1 MKVDID
7 KVGVPF
13 FSLSLSPPAESLNYH
28 FLEED
33 TQDKQPALASP
44 RGLFRAGGGG
54 RGGGIGYI
62 PHRGAMEKRA
72 SSILSCC
79 DRPQRHHSPSD
90 KDQEAAFSF
99 KVAGTLA
106 NFLLSSQYD
115 KRSRIP
121 DMPSLALHFSG
132 VHFLW
137 H

>member
-13 FSLSLSPPAESLNYH
+13 FFALPLSARRIPQLPLSGGGHTRQTTCPRFPEGPLSGRRRRRRRRDRLYPPQGSDGE
-28 FLEED
+28 
-33 TQDKQPALASP
+33 K
-44 RGLFRAGGGG
+44 GLFDPILLRQTA
-54 RGGGIGYI
+54 
-62 PHRGAMEKRA
+62 EA
-72 SSILSCC
+72 SFS
-79 DRPQRHHSPSD
+79 SD

-121 DMPSLALHFSG
+121 DLLSLALHFSG
-132 VHFLW
+132 VHF
-137 H
+137 

>member
-28 FLEED
+28 FLEGD
-33 TQDKQPALASP
+33 TRQTTCP
-44 RGLFRAGGGG
+44 RFPEGPLSGRRRRKRRRDRLYPPQGSDGEKGLFDPVLLRQTA
-54 RGGGIGYI
+54 
-62 PHRGAMEKRA
+62 EA
-72 SSILSCC
+72 SFS
-79 DRPQRHHSPSD
+79 SD

-121 DMPSLALHFSG
+121 DLPSLALHFSG